1 MKKLECYIRPEK
13 LEPVKKGLFDLGVR
27 GMTITEVKG
36 HGTQRGIK
44 LMGRAGEYCVEW
56 IDKIRLEM
64 VLNEEQDTEKIIEV
78 IMQNA
83 VTGNPGDGK
92 IFITPVEEAIRIR
105 TGERGESIL

>member
-13 LEPVKKGLFDLGVR
+13 LEQVKKGLFDLGVR

-44 LMGRAGEYCVEW
+44 LMGRGGEYCVEW

-64 VLNEEQDTEKIIEV
+64 VLNEKQDVEEV
-78 IMQNA
+78 IEIIMENA

-92 IFITPVEEAIRIR
+92 IFIMPVEDAIRIR

>member
-1 MKKLECYIRPEK
+1 LKKLECYIRPEK
-13 LEPVKKGLFDLGVR
+13 LEQVKKGLFDLGVR

-44 LMGRAGEYCVEW
+44 LMGRGGEYCVEW

-64 VLNEEQDTEKIIEV
+64 VLNEKQDVEEV
-78 IMQNA
+78 IEIIMENA

-92 IFITPVEEAIRIR
+92 IFIMPVEDAIRIR